1 MAGMDMNKKAY
12 SAMTA
17 EEPLAERA
25 PRSTKQVIVL
35 VVALIIIVAVGWNAL
50 IWAGIVPSPD
60 FPAVARGKWQAV
72 FLTNNQVYFG
82 HLQNYNQDYA
92 LLKDIYYL
100 RVTELVNEPL
110 QQGAPS
116 QPAINLVKL
125 GGELHGPQ
133 DVMYIPKDKVMFWE
147 NMKDDSQVVQA
158 ITNFLAT
165 QPQ

>member
-1 MAGMDMNKKAY
+1 MNKKAY